1 MVTLSLIMAVSLIIM
16 TAVTII
22 SCNKEL
28 KQTPATLMRPVQPK
42 KGQTILLEKV
52 KPIWNRLSFT
62 WKITMRN
69 MFRYK
74 KRAFMTIIGVAGCT
88 SLLLVGFGL
97 RDSMDGVAQ
106 KQYGKIFRYSD
117 MIILKDETQ
126 SIRGN
131 LESLL
136 KKEQLEEPFLIKQT
150 AYKCKSADK
159 TLDTFLIIPENED
172 IFYKY
177 YCLKN
182 KITGKVLN
190 LDDSGVIITQKLS
203 EVFNAVKGDTITVKD
218 ADNNKYHLT
227 VADVAENYT
236 ANYIYMNSSMYNK
249 FFGRFP
255 TYNAILSNYD
265 ADQKA
270 LAKNLIESDL
280 ILNVVFTGDILQ
292 KVLDNNENLDSII
305 ILVVVVASILAF
317 IVLYNLTSINISE
330 RTREIATLKVLG
342 FHDGETNSYIY
353 REAVILT
360 LISIG
365 VGLILGIFLHRFV
378 VGVIE
383 EGYASL
389 FFKEI
394 KWFSFIL
401 AGLLT
406 MIFSIIMQIVT
417 YFKLQTINMI
427 ESLKSVE

>member
-1 MVTLSLIMAVSLIIM
+1 MEERGELGTFTSLGFKDSGIISTYLLYVLSATGLGAAAGFFVGCSIIPPLIYSNFTFILPPIILQYNMVTLSLIMAVSLIIM

-28 KQTPATLMRPVQPK
+28 KQKPAALMRPVQPK

-136 KKEQLEEPFLIKQT
+136 KKEQLDAPLLIKQT
-150 AYKCKSADK
+150 AYKCESADK
-159 TLDTFLIIPENED
+159 TLDTFLIVPENED

-190 LDDSGVIITQKLS
+190 IDDSGVIITQKLS
-203 EVFNAVKGDTITVKD
+203 EVFNAVK
-218 ADNNKYHLT
+218 
-227 VADVAENYT
+227 
-236 ANYIYMNSSMYNK
+236 
-249 FFGRFP
+249 
-255 TYNAILSNYD
+255 
-265 ADQKA
+265 
-270 LAKNLIESDL
+270 
-280 ILNVVFTGDILQ
+280 
-292 KVLDNNENLDSII
+292 
-305 ILVVVVASILAF
+305 
-317 IVLYNLTSINISE
+317 
-330 RTREIATLKVLG
+330 EIP
-342 FHDGETNSYIY
+342 SP
-353 REAVILT
+353 
-360 LISIG
+360 
-365 VGLILGIFLHRFV
+365 
-378 VGVIE
+378 
-383 EGYASL
+383 
-389 FFKEI
+389 
-394 KWFSFIL
+394 
-401 AGLLT
+401 
-406 MIFSIIMQIVT
+406 
-417 YFKLQTINMI
+417 
-427 ESLKSVE
+427 